1 MHESTVSLEICKIH
15 TKGLGG
21 RKETLNNQLLYNY
34 VLIFDKSI
42 FLRTNMVNITFFY
55 CARKQGGVYVPAR
68 FPPRAEAIHLKIW
81 TRFGGLKFHCSL
93 SQRIAEYLRTWR
105 STYKQFPSIPIL
117 RPKCKNG
124 AMQSVHLLP
133 EKNRSQSFGCAFRYV
148 VQKQL
153 HWGLAPAQGVGD
165 EFPEA

>member
-55 CARKQGGVYVPAR
+55 FKAKLTTVPVVITTSL
-68 FPPRAEAIHLKIW
+68 PPSTPVTSPTEKPPTTSALP
-81 TRFGGLKFHCSL
+81 TTVPQTPPTGL
-93 SQRIAEYLRTWR
+93 
-105 STYKQFPSIPIL
+105 
-117 RPKCKNG
+117 
-124 AMQSVHLLP
+124 
-133 EKNRSQSFGCAFRYV
+133 
-148 VQKQL
+148 
-153 HWGLAPAQGVGD
+153 
-165 EFPEA
+165 